1 MCPPFEAVYEE
12 GVLRPLEPL
21 ALEEHQRVTII
32 ISENCDALDGLED
45 AAFRAWCAQEA
56 GDDVPSIE
64 EVRQSLSSIQGSMV
78 DVIRAERDAR

>member
-1 MCPPFEAVYEE
+1 MMKQIEAVYEE

-21 ALEEHQRVTII
+21 ELEEHQRVTII
-32 ISENCDALDGLED
+32 ISENCDALDDLED
-45 AAFRAWCAQEA
+45 AAFRAWCAQQA
-56 GDDVPSIE
+56 GDDVPNIE

>member
-64 EVRQSLSSIQGSMV
+64 EVRQSLSSIQGSIV